1 MRRLL
6 LCALLLAAQTVHAA
20 APASNPGPGRVALE
34 KFLDGLSTL
43 QAKFEQSVLDTENA
57 TTGLMHGLF
66 VLQRPGRFRWDYVA
80 PSKQV
85 ILADGRDVWFIDEK
99 LKQVTR
105 HYQAWALKNTPAAF
119 LTTDESVEE
128 DFEIVEIGERLGM
141 QWLELIPRDAQSDLN
156 RVLLAFEGGEL
167 RHMELNDKF
176 GQISRFRF
184 FDIERNLPVDQDL
197 FVYEGKD
204 DWDVLQGD

>member
-1 MRRLL
+1 MSRLL
-6 LCALLLAAQTVHAA
+6 LIVLLFAAQTVAQAA
-20 APASNPGPGRVALE
+20 GPGRDALDE
-34 KFLDGLSTL
+34 FLNDLSTL

-57 TTGLMHGLF
+57 TSGLMHGLF
-66 VLQRPGRFRWDYVA
+66 VLDRPGKFRWDYVA

-85 ILADGRDVWFIDEK
+85 ILADGRDVWFIEED

-119 LTTDESVEE
+119 LTMDESVDK
-128 DFEIVEIGERLGM
+128 DFEIVEIGERRGM
-141 QWLELIPRDAQSDLN
+141 QWLELIPRDPQSDLN
-156 RVLLAFEGGEL
+156 RVLLAFAGKEL

-176 GQISRFRF
+176 GQVSRFRF
-184 FDIERNLPVDQDL
+184 FDIERNLPVDPDL

-204 DWDVLQGD
+204 DWDVLQAD